1 MPKAI
6 TPASNP
12 TVATPIRW
20 SPFPAAAPQIIP
32 LPVLVVGTDSGRNP
46 GPSATRSWNALQA
59 GEVRVHNPVLP
70 SWAYTMYVPPSLNSY
85 PHDISLNSVSMTV
98 VSRRG
103 PFQTRLT
110 LKSTATGSADD
121 MRNGG

>member
-20 SPFPAAAPQIIP
+20 SPFPAAAPQTIP
-32 LPVLVVGTDSGRNP
+32 LPVLFVGTDSGRDP
-46 GPSATRSWNALQA
+46 GPSATRSWNARQA
-59 GEVRVHNPVLP
+59 GDVRVHDPALP
-70 SWAYTMYVPPSLNSY
+70 SCTYTMYVPPFLNSY
-85 PHDISLNSVSMTV
+85 PQDISLNSVSMTV

-103 PFQTRLT
+103 PFQTRL
-110 LKSTATGSADD
+110 
-121 MRNGG
+121 N

>member
-12 TVATPIRW
+12 TVATPIRR
-20 SPFPAAAPQIIP
+20 SPFPAAAPQTIP
-32 LPVLVVGTDSGRNP
+32 LPVLVIGPDSGRDP

-70 SWAYTMYVPPSLNSY
+70 SWTYTMYVPPFLNSY
-85 PHDISLNSVSMTV
+85 PQDISLNSVSMTV
-98 VSRRG
+98 VSKRG
-103 PFQTRLT
+103 PFQTRL
-110 LKSTATGSADD
+110 
-121 MRNGG
+121 N